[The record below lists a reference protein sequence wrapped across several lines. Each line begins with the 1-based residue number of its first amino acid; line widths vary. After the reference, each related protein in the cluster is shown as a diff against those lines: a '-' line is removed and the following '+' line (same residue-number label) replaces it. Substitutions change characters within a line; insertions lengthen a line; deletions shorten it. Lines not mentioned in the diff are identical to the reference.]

1 MWLLLA
7 VATTTV
13 SPKCSGT
20 RTKRSTE
27 MLLREAAPETGRLF
41 FFALWKE
48 QKVLRA
54 TSISVIHLTF
64 VRLI

>member
-1 MWLLLA
+1 
-7 VATTTV
+7 
-13 SPKCSGT
+13 
-20 RTKRSTE
+20 

-41 FFALWKE
+41 FRPWKE